1 MKPKALIKLS
11 IDILMTLALL
21 FLMGYHLWGEILH
34 EWVGAGM
41 LLLFIAHHILNGRWH
56 KTLFQGK
63 YNAFR
68 ILTLCIDFFV
78 LLAML
83 AQMYSG
89 IVMSRYV
96 FDLSAI

>member
-41 LLLFIAHHILNGRWH
+41 LLFFIAHHILNG
-56 KTLFQGK
+56 Q
-63 YNAFR
+63 
-68 ILTLCIDFFV
+68 
-78 LLAML
+78 L
-83 AQMYSG
+83 AQNPYSKG
-89 IVMSRYV
+89 NINALRIFNALLRFCIVLAWQCSLKCTAV
-96 FDLSAI
+96 L